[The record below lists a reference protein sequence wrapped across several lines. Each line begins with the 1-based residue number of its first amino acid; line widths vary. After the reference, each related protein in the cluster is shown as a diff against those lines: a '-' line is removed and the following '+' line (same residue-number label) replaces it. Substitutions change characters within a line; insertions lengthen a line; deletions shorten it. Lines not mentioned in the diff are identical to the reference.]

1 MSKGARAKQI
11 PYLFG
16 PMPVEGV
23 NGALG
28 LELEP
33 GDVVMSIRAQQ
44 HAQKRH
50 PKDYARCFPHVAS
63 IIASPLYVCDDFKN
77 EGKIEMV
84 GRPNGFP
91 DWLLVAVEIAQDE
104 DGKFNVT
111 SFYPI
116 SDTKVQNRKESGHYH
131 RVLLI

>member
-1 MSKGARAKQI
+1 MSRGARKKLV

-16 PMPVEGV
+16 SLPVEGV

-28 LELEP
+28 LELEG
-33 GDVVMSIRAQQ
+33 GDVVMSIRAQK

-63 IIASPLYVCDDFKN
+63 VIATPLYVCDDFRN
-77 EGKIEMV
+77 PGKIEMV

-91 DWLLVAVEIAQDE
+91 EWLLVAVEISL
-104 DGKFNVT
+104 DGDGRYNVT
-111 SFYPI
+111 SFYPV
-116 SDTKVQNRKESGHYH
+116 SDTKVQGRKETGHYH
-131 RVLLI
+131 RVLLL